1 MKFDFNNKLV
11 LVTGS
16 SRGIGLGIAKRFLKL
31 NARVILNST
40 KKVDLDPLLKN
51 YQKSNAIFFTSDVS
65 CPNQANQLIRDIV
78 DKHGLLN
85 HVVCNVG
92 SGRSVM
98 PGEETYQE
106 WQRMF
111 SLNLWSTTNIIEASK
126 NFFKSDGGSIVCI
139 SSICG
144 AEYIPNAPITYSVA
158 KAALNSYVKKKSLE
172 VGKFDILI
180 NAILPGAISAY
191 KNNLYEFVKKK
202 ENKKRFIKRY
212 LKVNKIGTTD
222 SLMPLL
228 EFLVSKKNN
237 YIIGELIKIDGGER

>member
-1 MKFDFNNKLV
+1 MKKKKF
-11 LVTGS
+11 G
-16 SRGIGLGIAKRFLKL
+16 
-31 NARVILNST
+31 RV
-40 KKVDLDPLLKN
+40 V
-51 YQKSNAIFFTSDVS
+51 
-65 CPNQANQLIRDIV
+65 
-78 DKHGLLN
+78 H
-85 HVVCNVG
+85 
-92 SGRSVM
+92 
-98 PGEETYQE
+98 
-106 WQRMF
+106 
-111 SLNLWSTTNIIEASK
+111 
-126 NFFKSDGGSIVCI
+126 I
-139 SSICG
+139 SSASTENLDGRLPYICSK
-144 AEYIPNAPITYSVA
+144 TY
-158 KAALNSYVKKKSLE
+158 LNSYVKKKSLE

>member
-1 MKFDFNNKLV
+1 MINEFENKKIFV
-11 LVTGS
+11 SGGTN
-16 SRGIGLGIAKRFLKL
+16 GIGYEIVKNFLAKKAKIYVLGRKNKFKKEKNLVVLNYDILKDKYLKKLIAKIKTIDFDIVIHSLGGSLKLDNFNDLDKTVKIWKL
-31 NARVILNST
+31 NAGI
-40 KKVDLDPLLKN
+40 P
-51 YQKSNAIFFTSDVS
+51 I
-65 CPNQANQLIRDIV
+65 
-78 DKHGLLN
+78 LLN
-85 HVVCNVG
+85 EYFLKKMKKKKFGRVVH
-92 SGRSVM
+92 
-98 PGEETYQE
+98 
-106 WQRMF
+106 
-111 SLNLWSTTNIIEASK
+111 
-126 NFFKSDGGSIVCI
+126 I
-139 SSICG
+139 SSASTENLDGRLPYICSK
-144 AEYIPNAPITYSVA
+144 TY
-158 KAALNSYVKKKSLE
+158 LNSYVKKKSLE